1 MGSVA
6 VIALAARLGVA
17 VHTTMMTLSAA
28 ILAIISLGASPF
40 PLVVALSAGI
50 LTTLNPCGFVLL
62 PAYVA
67 YVLHGP
73 RDRHAVTASSTGWHV
88 LRSGL
93 LGVPLT
99 AGFLLI
105 FLVAGGVLTLGG
117 HLVVG
122 LFPWLALL
130 VGAGLIGLGG
140 WTLITRRRVEF
151 SSLRKLTTWL
161 ARRRRRGIPTS
172 QLTRG
177 GGANLAATEAAP
189 TMRFPS
195 QLVAAWGFGLG
206 YGVSSLG
213 CALPVFLLVVA
224 NASTTTDLRTVLAI
238 LAAYS
243 LGIALVMFAVALG
256 AAAVHDLLRRAI
268 FPLLRWVQPLSAL
281 LMLAAGIY
289 IMIYQLR
296 AGLLLP

>member
-1 MGSVA
+1 
-6 VIALAARLGVA
+6 
-17 VHTTMMTLSAA
+17 MT
-28 ILAIISLGASPF
+28 GASPF
-40 PLVVALSAGI
+40 PLVLALSAGV
-50 LTTLNPCGFVLL
+50 LSTLNPCGFVLL

-67 YVLHGP
+67 YVLHGSGDQQ
-73 RDRHAVTASSTGWHV
+73 RVAGSHTGWRV

-105 FLVAGGVLTLGG
+105 FLICGGVLALSG
-117 HLVVG
+117 HLLVA

-140 WTLITRRRVEF
+140 WSLVTRRTLELSHLSR
-151 SSLRKLTTWL
+151 LTTWL
-161 ARRRRRGIPTS
+161 ADGGRRDARTS
-172 QLTRG
+172 HPRQG
-177 GGANLAATEAAP
+177 GGADHAVTEPASAILAPA
-189 TMRFPS
+189 
-195 QLVAAWGFGLG
+195 QVIAAWGFGLG

-224 NASTTTDLRTVLAI
+224 NASTTTDLGSVLSI
-238 LAAYS
+238 LAAYG

-256 AAAVHDLLRRAI
+256 AAAVHDLLRTAI

-281 LMLAAGIY
+281 LILAAGIY
-289 IMIYQLR
+289 IVVYQLR

>member
-1 MGSVA
+1 
-6 VIALAARLGVA
+6 
-17 VHTTMMTLSAA
+17 MMAQSAA
-28 ILAIISLGASPF
+28 ILATISLGASPF
-40 PLVVALSAGI
+40 PLLLALSAGI

-73 RDRHAVTASSTGWHV
+73 GERHAVTASSTGWHV

-140 WTLITRRRVEF
+140 LSLFTRRMVEL
-151 SSLRKLTTWL
+151 SHLGRLTTWL
-161 ARRRRRGIPTS
+161 AHRRRHGIPTS
-172 QLTRG
+172 QLCQRE
-177 GGANLAATEAAP
+177 GADYIATEAAP
-189 TMRFPS
+189 AILFPS

-206 YGVSSLG
+206 YGMSSLG

-224 NASTTTDLRTVLAI
+224 NASTTTDLRAVLAI

-243 LGIALVMFAVALG
+243 LGIALVMLAVAL
-256 AAAVHDLLRRAI
+256 AAAAFYDLLRTAI
-268 FPLLRWVQPLSAL
+268 FPLLRWVQPLSAIL
-281 LMLAAGIY
+281 IIAAGVY
-289 IMIYQLR
+289 IVVYQIR
-296 AGLLLP
+296 AGLL

>member
-1 MGSVA
+1 MTLPVA
-6 VIALAARLGVA
+6 SLAIFLGVSP
-17 VHTTMMTLSAA
+17 LP
-28 ILAIISLGASPF
+28 LAL
-40 PLVVALSAGI
+40 ALSAGI

-73 RDRHAVTASSTGWHV
+73 GDQHAVTGNDTGWHV

-105 FLVAGGVLTLGG
+105 FLVTGGVLTLGG
-117 HLVVG
+117 HLVVA
-122 LFPWLALL
+122 LFPWMALL

-140 WTLITRRRVEF
+140 WSLVTRRTVEL
-151 SSLRKLTTWL
+151 SGLGRLTTWM
-161 ARRRRRGIPTS
+161 AHRRRREIRTS
-172 QLTRG
+172 QLNQG
-177 GGANLAATEAAP
+177 GGANPAATEVAP

-224 NASTTTDLRTVLAI
+224 NASTTTDLGAVLSI

-256 AAAVHDLLRRAI
+256 AAAVHDLLRTAI

-289 IMIYQLR
+289 IVVYQVR

>member
-1 MGSVA
+1 
-6 VIALAARLGVA
+6 
-17 VHTTMMTLSAA
+17 
-28 ILAIISLGASPF
+28 
-40 PLVVALSAGI
+40 VVLALSAGI

-67 YVLHGP
+67 YVLPGP
-73 RDRHAVTASSTGWHV
+73 GERQAVTGNDTGWHV

-105 FLVAGGVLTLGG
+105 FLIAGGLLTLGG
-117 HLVVG
+117 HLVVA

-130 VGAGLIGLGG
+130 VGAGLVVLGG
-140 WTLITRRRVEF
+140 WTLITRRTVEL
-151 SSLRKLTTWL
+151 SSLSRLATWL
-161 ARRRRRGIPTS
+161 ARRRRREIRTGQPS
-172 QLTRG
+172 QRG
-177 GGANLAATEAAP
+177 GASLAATETAP
-189 TMRFPS
+189 TLRFPS

-224 NASTTTDLRTVLAI
+224 NASTTTDLRTVLSI

-256 AAAVHDLLRRAI
+256 AAAVHDLLRTAI

-281 LMLAAGIY
+281 LMVAAGIY
-289 IMIYQLR
+289 IVVYQLR
-296 AGLLLP
+296 GGLLSP

>member
-1 MGSVA
+1 M
-6 VIALAARLGVA
+6 
-17 VHTTMMTLSAA
+17 HTTMMTLSAA

-40 PLVVALSAGI
+40 PLVLALSAGI

-73 RDRHAVTASSTGWHV
+73 GDRQAVTASSAGWHV

-105 FLVAGGVLTLGG
+105 FLVAGGVLALGG

-140 WTLITRRRVEF
+140 WSLVTRRTVEF
-151 SSLRKLTTWL
+151 SSLSKLTTWL
-161 ARRRRRGIPTS
+161 AHRRRRGIPTS
-172 QLTRG
+172 QLTQG
-177 GGANLAATEAAP
+177 GGANPAATATAP

-224 NASTTTDLRTVLAI
+224 NASTTTDLGAVVVI
-238 LAAYS
+238 LAAYG
-243 LGIALVMFAVALG
+243 LGIALVMFAVALA
-256 AAAVHDLLRRAI
+256 AAAVHDLLRTAI

-281 LMLAAGIY
+281 LMLAAGVY
-289 IMIYQLR
+289 IVIYQVR
-296 AGLLLP
+296 AGLL